1 VSTEQS
7 AGVDWSALRE
17 AYAAEFRVSP
27 VVHPDDFLW
36 KFIVGL
42 AAFPLPEDAARFYFA
57 DGAQSAQKLLA
68 IVKERLEGRYSLLEF
83 ASGYGMVT
91 RHLPQALPD
100 AEITSCDIHRQAM
113 SFIRDELGVA
123 TMLSEH
129 FPERLS
135 FDHRFDVVFALSF
148 FSHMPEATFG
158 RWLRRLW
165 DLVDDGGI
173 LVFTTHGAESVKNFV
188 NPEVSDAG
196 FWFMPLSEQN
206 DLDEREYGSTISLPQ
221 YVMKELSS
229 FTNAA
234 DVTFSGAHWWGH
246 QDLYVVPK

>member
-1 VSTEQS
+1 MEPGST
-7 AGVDWSALRE
+7 VDWQALKE
-17 AYAAEFRVSP
+17 TFAAEFGVSP

-42 AAFPLPEDAARFYFA
+42 AAFPQPEDAARFYFS

-68 IVKERLEGRYSLLEF
+68 IVNQKIQGRRYSLFEF

-91 RHLPQALPD
+91 RHLPRALPE

-113 SFIRDELGVA
+113 SFIRDEIGVA

-129 FPERLS
+129 FPERLNVER
-135 FDHRFDVVFALSF
+135 RFDVVFALSF

-165 DLVDDGGI
+165 DLVDDGGV

-188 NPEVSDAG
+188 DPDVSPAG

-206 DLDEREYGSTISLPQ
+206 DLDEREYGSTISLPP
-221 YVMKELSS
+221 YVLKELSN

-234 DVTFSGAHWWGH
+234 DVEFSGAHWWGH